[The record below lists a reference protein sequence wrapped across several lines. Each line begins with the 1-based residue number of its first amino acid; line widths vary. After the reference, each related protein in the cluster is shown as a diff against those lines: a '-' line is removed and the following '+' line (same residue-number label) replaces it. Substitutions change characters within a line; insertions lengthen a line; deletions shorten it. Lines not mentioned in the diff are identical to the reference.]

1 MADFK
6 ISYELLKEWENLNTK
21 NGLIVY
27 SNIPQ
32 DKGGETVLGV
42 ARNKNPNLSIWEE
55 VDKIKNE
62 YFPTQHVLTGS
73 FSSGRRQGTPLALA
87 TEDLILLSNKILEN
101 ENITKVVEYFFENN
115 YWKKLKCDIVEHQD
129 FASNLF
135 LLGVNAGI
143 KRAIKVGQKSCGV
156 AEDGIIGKRTIKAWR
171 EAGIKECKK
180 FTEIEI
186 KYYESI
192 IIKDPS
198 QARFRI
204 GWLKRANAV

>member
-6 ISYELLKEWENLNTK
+6 ISYELLKEWENLHTK
-21 NGLIVY
+21 KGLIVY

-62 YFPTQHVLTGS
+62 YFPKV
-73 FSSGRRQGTPLALA
+73 TPLALA

>member
-62 YFPTQHVLTGS
+62 YFPKV
-73 FSSGRRQGTPLALA
+73 TPLALA

-204 GWLKRANAV
+204 GWLKRANTV

>member
-1 MADFK
+1 MANFK
-6 ISYELLKEWENLNTK
+6 ISYELLKEWENLQTK
-21 NGLIVY
+21 RGLIVY

-32 DKGGETVLGV
+32 DKCGETVLGV
-42 ARNKNPNLSIWEE
+42 ARKKNPNLSIWKE
-55 VDKIKNE
+55 VDKIKEE
-62 YFPTQHVLTGS
+62 Y
-73 FSSGRRQGTPLALA
+73 GTK
-87 TEDLILLSNKILEN
+87 DLILLSNKILEN

-135 LLGVNAGI
+135 LLGVNAGPKI
-143 KRAIKVGQKSCGV
+143 AIKVGQRACGII
-156 AEDGIIGKRTIKAWR
+156 EDGIIGKQTINAWR
-171 EAGIKECKK
+171 TAGAKECKR

-186 KYYESI
+186 KHYESI

>member
-1 MADFK
+1 MESTIMADFK
-6 ISYELLKEWENLNTK
+6 ISYELLKEWENLHTK
-21 NGLIVY
+21 KGLIVY

-55 VDKIKNE
+55 VDKIKNK
-62 YFPTQHVLTGS
+62 YGVK
-73 FSSGRRQGTPLALA
+73 
-87 TEDLILLSNKILEN
+87 DLILLSKKILKN

-115 YWKKLKCDIVEHQD
+115 YWKKLKCDLVEHQD
-129 FASNLF
+129 FASNLL
-135 LLGVNAGI
+135 LLGVNAGV
-143 KRAIKVGQKSCGV
+143 KRAIKVGQKSCGI
-156 AEDGIIGKRTIKAWR
+156 AEDGIIGKQTINAWKT
-171 EAGIKECKK
+171 AGAKECKK

-198 QARFRI
+198 QERFRR

>member
-62 YFPTQHVLTGS
+62 YFPKV
-73 FSSGRRQGTPLALA
+73 TPLALA

-101 ENITKVVEYFFENN
+101 ENITKVAEYFFENN

-204 GWLKRANAV
+204 GWLRRANAV

>member
-62 YFPTQHVLTGS
+62 YFPKV
-73 FSSGRRQGTPLALA
+73 TPLALA

-101 ENITKVVEYFFENN
+101 ENITKVAEYFFENN

>member
-6 ISYELLKEWENLNTK
+6 ISYELLKEWENLHTK
-21 NGLIVY
+21 KGLIVY

-42 ARNKNPNLSIWEE
+42 ARKKNPNLSIWQE
-55 VDKIKNE
+55 VDKLKKE
-62 YFPTQHVLTGS
+62 Y
-73 FSSGRRQGTPLALA
+73 GTH
-87 TEDLILLSNKILEN
+87 DLILLSNKILEN

-115 YWKKLKCDIVEHQD
+115 YWKKLKCDIVKHQD

-135 LLGVNAGI
+135 LLGVNAGPKI
-143 KRAIKVGQKSCGV
+143 AIKVGQKSCGI
-156 AEDGIIGKRTIKAWR
+156 ADDGIIGKQTINAWKM
-171 EAGIKECKK
+171 ASDKECKK

-186 KYYESI
+186 KHYESI

-198 QARFRI
+198 QERFRR

>member
-1 MADFK
+1 MANFK
-6 ISYELLKEWENLNTK
+6 ISYELFKEWENLKTK
-21 NGLIVY
+21 RGLIVY

-42 ARNKNPNLSIWEE
+42 ARKKNPNLSIWQE
-55 VDKIKNE
+55 VDKLKKE
-62 YFPTQHVLTGS
+62 Y
-73 FSSGRRQGTPLALA
+73 GTH
-87 TEDLILLSNKILEN
+87 DLILLSNKILEN

-115 YWKKLKCDIVEHQD
+115 YWKKLKCNVVKHQD

-135 LLGVNAGI
+135 LLGVNAGPKI
-143 KRAIKVGQKSCGV
+143 AIMVGQRACGIV
-156 AEDGIIGKRTIKAWR
+156 EDGIIGKQTINAWKT
-171 EAGIKECKK
+171 AGAKECKK

-186 KYYESI
+186 KHYESI

-198 QARFRI
+198 QERFRR

>member
-6 ISYELLKEWENLNTK
+6 ISYELLKEWENLHTK
-21 NGLIVY
+21 KGLIVY

-42 ARNKNPNLSIWEE
+42 ARKKNPNLSIWQE
-55 VDKIKNE
+55 VDEIKNK
-62 YFPTQHVLTGS
+62 YGVK
-73 FSSGRRQGTPLALA
+73 
-87 TEDLILLSNKILEN
+87 DLILLSKKILEN

-143 KRAIKVGQKSCGV
+143 KIAIKVGQKSCGIV
-156 AEDGIIGKRTIKAWR
+156 EDGIIGKQTINAWKT
-171 EAGIKECKK
+171 AGAKECKK

-186 KYYESI
+186 KYYGSI

-198 QARFRI
+198 QERFRR
-204 GWLKRANAV
+204 GWLNRANAV